1 MNIPLAKDLLTV
13 SCKAKEDILQ
23 KALAQ
28 PEVSTLLENLSNAML
43 KSAESG
49 HFSFSII
56 LRESDCDTQGV
67 EQAVGD
73 NSAALVSDERF
84 THFEKYQ
91 RIVGEYLRNLGYE
104 VSFGTGRACEISW
117 H

>member
-1 MNIPLAKDLLTV
+1 MIEAKDMRIIAV
-13 SCKAKEDILQ
+13 SAKEKILNEQ
-23 KALAQ
+23 VAEK
-28 PEVSTLLENLSNAML
+28 EVSDLLKNLSDAMK